1 MNFKHNDI
9 KEARSLLKNKQ
20 KIESYKF
27 FNKNILEWTVPE
39 LKEYIKVKT
48 KGMKPAQKMK
58 FSKDILLRIETEK
71 KTKKEAY

>member
-1 MNFKHNDI
+1 
-9 KEARSLLKNKQ
+9 
-20 KIESYKF
+20 
-27 FNKNILEWTVPE
+27 LEWTVPE

-71 KTKKEAY
+71 KTKKEAN

>member
-1 MNFKHNDI
+1 MNFKQNDI
-9 KEARSLLKNKQ
+9 KEEESSKNKQ
-20 KIESYKF
+20 IIKSYEF
-27 FNKNILEWTVPE
+27 FNKSILEWTVPE

-71 KTKKEAY
+71 KTKKEAN